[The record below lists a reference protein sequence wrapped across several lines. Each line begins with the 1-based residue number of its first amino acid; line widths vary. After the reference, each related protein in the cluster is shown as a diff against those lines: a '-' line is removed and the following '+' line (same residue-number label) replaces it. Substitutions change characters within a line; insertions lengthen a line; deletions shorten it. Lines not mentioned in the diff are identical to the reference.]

1 MRPRSRLRTFLV
13 SGSLQFFAI
22 IGCGLFAAPAQ
33 AAMIMTLEEV
43 GSDVVAT
50 GNGTIDTAGLLF
62 LFQGFAGPFMDPEFG
77 VIYAASSFD
86 LGDAYLGVTGPT
98 SFGPGSEIF
107 GDSGSGDRVGIDG
120 TAGTLVVPLGYTS
133 GDPLSNSATWLNQ
146 SFSSLGVTPGT
157 YVWTWGE
164 GEHADSFTLQIA
176 AVPEPTSLSLLGF
189 GLAGLGA
196 RRWRQ
201 RRAC

>member
-1 MRPRSRLRTFLV
+1 MQPRSHLRTFLL
-13 SGSLQFFAI
+13 SGSLRFFAI

-33 AAMIMTLEEV
+33 AATIMTLEEV
-43 GSDVVAT
+43 GSDVVAN
-50 GNGTIDTAGLLF
+50 GSGTIDTTDLLF
-62 LFQGFAGPFMDPEFG
+62 LFQGFAGSFMDPEFG

-98 SFGPGSEIF
+98 SFGLGSQIF

-120 TAGTLVVPLGYTS
+120 YHGTLVVPLGYTS
-133 GDPLSNSATWLNQ
+133 GGPLSDSAIWLNQ

-157 YVWTWGE
+157 YVWTWGQ
-164 GEHADSFTLQIA
+164 GDHADSFTLQVA
-176 AVPEPTSLSLLGF
+176 AVPEPASLSLLGL
-189 GLAGLGA
+189 GLAGIGT

-201 RRAC
+201 RKQS